1 LILDKLWEPLYHA
14 LFARVCKQWHLVAKD
29 YNKIKQQLHKV
40 IPMLM
45 ISINKKNKT
54 KKALYGVTEGK
65 VFKNILEVF
74 YAKRCCGS
82 SNGWLATVD
91 KDMVV
96 TLLNPFKKSVPKI
109 TLPRLFGV
117 EYIKDYA
124 QFFVLK
130 VILSADP
137 ISNPAYVVATVYS
150 LGNQLAF
157 HKTKSR
163 FLLDL
168 H

>member
-1 LILDKLWEPLYHA
+1 
-14 LFARVCKQWHLVAKD
+14 
-29 YNKIKQQLHKV
+29 
-40 IPMLM
+40 MLM

-65 VFKNILEVF
+65 VFKNINLEVF
-74 YAKRCCGS
+74 YAKRFCSS

-130 VILSADP
+130 AILSADP

-157 HKTKSR
+157 H
-163 FLLDL
+163 
-168 H
+168 